1 MVDIVGLFL
10 YNLYMQLLQRNKP
23 TTLVCTGNL
32 DYEVE
37 WDSEEPLFLVKY
49 DDKIIKELER
59 DGYRMH
65 PLVPE
70 IIVWSKSL
78 DFQTTYIARK
88 EDFDYMEMF

>member
-1 MVDIVGLFL
+1 
-10 YNLYMQLLQRNKP
+10 MQLLQRNKP

-32 DYEVE
+32 EYEME
-37 WDSEEPLFLVKY
+37 WDSEEPLFLIEY
-49 DDKIIKELER
+49 NDKIIKYIEA

-70 IIVWSKSL
+70 IIVWGKSL

-88 EDFDYMEMF
+88 EDFDELEMF

>member
-1 MVDIVGLFL
+1 
-10 YNLYMQLLQRNKP
+10 MQLLQRNKP
-23 TTLVCTGNL
+23 TNLVCTGNTE
-32 DYEVE
+32 YEME
-37 WDSEEPLFLVKY
+37 WDSEEPLFLIENN
-49 DDKIIKELER
+49 DKIIKQLED

>member
-1 MVDIVGLFL
+1 
-10 YNLYMQLLQRNKP
+10 MQLLIRNKP
-23 TTLVCTGNL
+23 TNLVCTGNL
-32 DYEVE
+32 DYEIE
-37 WDSEEPLFLVKY
+37 WDNDEPLFLIEY
-49 DDKIIKELER
+49 NDKILTQLDR

-88 EDFDYMEMF
+88 EDFDEMEMF

>member
-1 MVDIVGLFL
+1 
-10 YNLYMQLLQRNKP
+10 MQLIIRNKP
-23 TTLVCTGNL
+23 TNLVCTGNL
-32 DYEVE
+32 DHEMD
-37 WDSEEPLFLVKY
+37 WDSTEPLFLVENN
-49 DDKIIKELER
+49 DKIIKELEN

-70 IIVWSKSL
+70 IIVWGKSL

>member
-1 MVDIVGLFL
+1 
-10 YNLYMQLLQRNKP
+10 MQLLQRNKS
-23 TTLVCTGNL
+23 TTLVCTHNTG
-32 DYEVE
+32 YEME
-37 WDSEEPLFLVKY
+37 WDSDEPLFLVKN
-49 DDKIIKELER
+49 DERIIKQLEI

-88 EDFDYMEMF
+88 QDFDEMEMF

>member
-1 MVDIVGLFL
+1 
-10 YNLYMQLLQRNKP
+10 MQLLIRNKP
-23 TTLVCTGNL
+23 TNLVCTGNL
-32 DYEVE
+32 EYEMD
-37 WDSEEPLFLVKY
+37 WDSDEQLFLVEH
-49 DDKIIKELER
+49 DDKIIKQLEL

-88 EDFDYMEMF
+88 EDFDEVEMF

>member
-1 MVDIVGLFL
+1 
-10 YNLYMQLLQRNKP
+10 MQLLQRNTP

-32 DYEVE
+32 EYEMD
-37 WDSEEPLFLVKY
+37 WDSDEPLFLVEY
-49 DDKIIKELER
+49 DDKIIKHLEEF
-59 DGYRMH
+59 GYRMH

>member
-1 MVDIVGLFL
+1 
-10 YNLYMQLLQRNKP
+10 MQLLVRNKS
-23 TTLVCTGNL
+23 TNLICTGNI
-32 DYEVE
+32 DYEME
-37 WDSEEPLFLVKY
+37 WDSDEPLFLVEY
-49 DDKIIKELER
+49 DDKILTQLDR

-88 EDFDYMEMF
+88 EDFDEVEMF

>member
-1 MVDIVGLFL
+1 MA
-10 YNLYMQLLQRNKP
+10 QLLRANKP

-32 DYEVE
+32 DHEME
-37 WDSEEPLFLVKY
+37 WDSNDMLFLVEY
-49 DDKIIKELER
+49 DEKILKELER

-70 IIVWSKSL
+70 IIVWGKQL

-88 EDFDYMEMF
+88 EDFDELEMF

>member
-1 MVDIVGLFL
+1 
-10 YNLYMQLLQRNKP
+10 MQLLVNNKP
-23 TTLVCTGNL
+23 TTLICTDNL
-32 DYEVE
+32 DHEIE
-37 WDSEEPLFLVKY
+37 WDSNEPLFLVEHN
-49 DDKIIKELER
+49 DKIIKELEI